1 MDSLFNNIHHIIQNQ
16 QGMAFLAVF
25 IGGLISAASPCV
37 LAAIPLIIGYVG
49 GYSEGNKKKAA
60 LYSLVFILGLSITFT
75 LLGAAASAM
84 GAFFGFMGRWLYIGL
99 AVIAVVMGLQ
109 LMGVISIP
117 LPFQQTRTVKS
128 KGLWGAFF
136 LGLLTGTV
144 SSPCATPVLAVI
156 LAYVSTQG
164 DMLYGGSL
172 LFAYAL
178 GHCALI
184 FIAGLSIGLT
194 ESIVSSKGIKNFSL
208 YSKRLSGAVLAG
220 RYLYRRSEFLRKSL
234 FCFGSRKLQFARFRI
249 SMPLNTQAKAA
260 TKSTNQDPCKRLE
273 GQSCGN
279 E

>member
-1 MDSLFNNIHHIIQNQ
+1 MDSQFNNIQHIIQNR

-25 IGGLISAASPCV
+25 VAGLISAASPCV

-49 GYSEGNKKKAA
+49 GYSKGSKKKAA

-84 GAFFGFMGRWLYIGL
+84 GAFFGFMGRWLYVGL
-99 AVIAVVMGLQ
+99 AVIAVAMGLQ
-109 LMGVISIP
+109 LMGLVSIP
-117 LPFQQTRTVKS
+117 LPFQKTRTVKS

-164 DMLYGGSL
+164 DILYGGSL
-172 LFAYAL
+172 LFAYAV

-184 FIAGLSIGLT
+184 FVAGLSIGLT
-194 ESIVSSKGIKNFSL
+194 ENIVSSKGIKNFSL
-208 YSKRLSGAVLAG
+208 YSKRFSGALLTVAG
-220 RYLYRRSEFLRKSL
+220 LYIGIVNF
-234 FCFGSRKLQFARFRI
+234 
-249 SMPLNTQAKAA
+249 
-260 TKSTNQDPCKRLE
+260 
-273 GQSCGN
+273 
-279 E
+279 